1 VAPPKGT
8 QGAQSA
14 QGEPED
20 KRLAPIQAR
29 GLMPPVQPRK
39 AVADAIRERIRSGVY
54 KPGEL
59 LPPIPKIVE
68 MTHGGASRN
77 TVADAIKQLNEE
89 GYTSSVQG
97 VGVYVL
103 TDNFWGNAPAK

>member
-1 VAPPKGT
+1 MAAGKGN

-39 AVADAIRERIRSGVY
+39 AVADAIRERIKAGVY

-59 LPPIPKIVE
+59 IPPLPKIVE
-68 MTHGGASRN
+68 MTQGGASRN
-77 TVADAIKQLNEE
+77 TVADAIKQLSEE
-89 GYTSSVQG
+89 GYTGSVQG
-97 VGVYVL
+97 VGTYVM
-103 TDNFWGNAPAK
+103 DEEYWGKSQK